1 MLMTQPE
8 LNLLKN
14 DISVLNLHDI
24 YAFANE
30 LDMDDDRIAGE
41 ANMNRKKTL
50 MSKKF
55 FTMLL
60 SGTLTM
66 MVVSILLMSD
76 SVIAGTVIGSDA
88 VAGITLVTPIYSL
101 AAFFGAVFSLGVP
114 IIYSTEMG
122 KFNKQGAD
130 QAFGF
135 GLLASMVIGIL
146 LFGLTSIFG
155 DSYLQSMTPP
165 SEVLAQARGY
175 LFWMRFTMLLLPI
188 QMLIAAVVYSDGD
201 ETLSTVA
208 NEVQGIGNIGASIL
222 LSRIMGIKGISLAS
236 FLFNV
241 IALLILLVHFMKK
254 SNSLH
259 WNLFYSGALLKS
271 VVRYSIV
278 DSSSYLF
285 LAALTAVLN
294 AFVVAQF
301 GAEYLIVVSA
311 VTLSRELQ
319 MVFDGIG
326 EAITPILS
334 VYLGEESKS
343 GIRSI
348 YRLANKTAIVEGIVV
363 TILMI
368 ICAPLIPSVL
378 DITNPEIVP
387 HVVTGI
393 RILSLGSAFVSLLY
407 LLTSYYLVI
416 EKIALG
422 LIVSALRDVLLSA
435 TLAVLLGMLLG
446 INGMFIGLAAAP
458 ALAYMVLFIYLTR
471 RYGREDC
478 PLLLSELSDHVQS
491 YLFDLYT
498 EPEQII
504 GLQKK
509 VEALLV
515 ENGIDYRTV
524 GKVKLLI
531 EELYMLIREKNGNK
545 GILSEC
551 SVMLRPE
558 GVQLIT
564 KDDGVLFDISED
576 DVTVTSL
583 VSLAVSAYMEKL
595 GQNRRHLTTMS
606 FNRSSFL
613 VKTRQA
619 E

>member
-1 MLMTQPE
+1 
-8 LNLLKN
+8 
-14 DISVLNLHDI
+14 
-24 YAFANE
+24 
-30 LDMDDDRIAGE
+30 
-41 ANMNRKKTL
+41 MNRKKTL

-60 SGTLTM
+60 GGTLTM

-101 AAFFGAVFSLGVP
+101 TAFFGAVFSLGVP

-155 DSYLQSMTPP
+155 DSYLQSMTQP

-208 NEVQGIGNIGASIL
+208 NVVQGLGNIGASIL

-254 SNSLH
+254 SNSLR

-294 AFVVAQF
+294 TFVVAQF

-348 YRLANKTAIVEGIVV
+348 YRLANKTAIAEGIVV

-378 DITNPEIVP
+378 DITDPEIVP

-422 LIVSALRDVLLSA
+422 LVVSALRDVLFSA

-446 INGMFIGLAAAP
+446 MNGMFMGLAAAP
-458 ALAYMVLFIYLTR
+458 ALAYAVLIIYLTR

-478 PLLLSELSDHVQS
+478 PLLLSELPDNVQS

-509 VEALLV
+509 VEDLLV

-576 DVTVTSL
+576 DVAVTSL
-583 VSLAVSAYMEKL
+583 ISLAVSAYMEKL

-613 VKTRQA
+613 VKTQPTD
-619 E
+619 

>member
-1 MLMTQPE
+1 MKWH
-8 LNLLKN
+8 N
-14 DISVLNLHDI
+14 
-24 YAFANE
+24 
-30 LDMDDDRIAGE
+30 
-41 ANMNRKKTL
+41 TL

-60 SGTLTM
+60 GGTLTM

-76 SVIAGTVIGSDA
+76 SVIAGMVIGSDA

-114 IIYSTEMG
+114 IVYSTEMG

-146 LFGLTSIFG
+146 LLGMTSIFG
-155 DSYLQSMTPP
+155 DSYLQSMTPLP
-165 SEVLAQARGY
+165 EILAQARAY

-208 NEVQGIGNIGASIL
+208 NMVQGIGNIGASIL
-222 LSRIMGIKGISLAS
+222 LSRTMGIKGIGLAS

-241 IALLILLVHFMKK
+241 VALLILLAHFMKK
-254 SNSLH
+254 SNSLR
-259 WNLFYSGALLKS
+259 WNLYYSAALMKS
-271 VVRYSIV
+271 VVRYSII

-294 AFVVAQF
+294 AFVGARF
-301 GAEYLIVVSA
+301 GAEYLIMVSV
-311 VTLSRELQ
+311 VTLCRELQ
-319 MVFDGIG
+319 LVFDGIG

-348 YRLANKTAIVEGIVV
+348 YKLANKTAIVEGVAV
-363 TILMI
+363 TVLMI

-378 DITNPEIVP
+378 DISDPELIP
-387 HVVTGI
+387 RVVTGI
-393 RILSLGSAFVSLLY
+393 RILALGSAFVSLLY

-446 INGMFIGLAAAP
+446 INGVFIGLAAAP

-478 PLLLSELSDHVQS
+478 PLLLSELPDHVQS

-498 EPEQII
+498 EPEEII

-531 EELYMLIREKNGNK
+531 EELYMLIREKNGDK

>member
-1 MLMTQPE
+1 
-8 LNLLKN
+8 
-14 DISVLNLHDI
+14 
-24 YAFANE
+24 
-30 LDMDDDRIAGE
+30 
-41 ANMNRKKTL
+41 MNRKKTL

-60 SGTLTM
+60 GGTLTM

-155 DSYLQSMTPP
+155 DSYLQSMTQP

-208 NEVQGIGNIGASIL
+208 NVVQGLGNIGASIL

-254 SNSLH
+254 SNSLR

-348 YRLANKTAIVEGIVV
+348 YRLANKTAIAEGIVV

-378 DITNPEIVP
+378 DITDPEIVP

-422 LIVSALRDVLLSA
+422 LVVSALRDVLFSA

-446 INGMFIGLAAAP
+446 MNGMFMGLAAAP
-458 ALAYMVLFIYLTR
+458 ALAYAVLIIYLTR

-478 PLLLSELSDHVQS
+478 PLLLSELPDNVQS

-509 VEALLV
+509 VEDLLV

-531 EELYMLIREKNGNK
+531 EELYMLIREKNGDK

-576 DVTVTSL
+576 DVAVTSMI
-583 VSLAVSAYMEKL
+583 SLAVSAYMEKL

-613 VKTRQA
+613 VKTQPTDYDTIDLVRTTST

>member
-1 MLMTQPE
+1 
-8 LNLLKN
+8 
-14 DISVLNLHDI
+14 
-24 YAFANE
+24 
-30 LDMDDDRIAGE
+30 
-41 ANMNRKKTL
+41 MNRKKTL

-60 SGTLTM
+60 GGTLTM

-155 DSYLQSMTPP
+155 DSYLQSMTQP

-208 NEVQGIGNIGASIL
+208 NVVQGLGNIGASIL

-254 SNSLH
+254 SNSLR

-348 YRLANKTAIVEGIVV
+348 YRLANKTAIAEGIVV

-378 DITNPEIVP
+378 DITDPEIVP

-422 LIVSALRDVLLSA
+422 LVVSALRDVLFSA

-446 INGMFIGLAAAP
+446 MNGMFMGLAAAP
-458 ALAYMVLFIYLTR
+458 ALAYAVLIIYLTR

-478 PLLLSELSDHVQS
+478 PLLLSELPDNVQS

-509 VEALLV
+509 VEDLLV

-531 EELYMLIREKNGNK
+531 EELYMLIREKNGDK

-576 DVTVTSL
+576 DVAVTSL
-583 VSLAVSAYMEKL
+583 ISLAVSAYMEKL

>member
-1 MLMTQPE
+1 
-8 LNLLKN
+8 
-14 DISVLNLHDI
+14 
-24 YAFANE
+24 
-30 LDMDDDRIAGE
+30 
-41 ANMNRKKTL
+41 MNRKKTL

-60 SGTLTM
+60 GGTLTM

-155 DSYLQSMTPP
+155 DSYLQSMAQP

-208 NEVQGIGNIGASIL
+208 NVVQGLGNIGASIL

-254 SNSLH
+254 SNSLR

-348 YRLANKTAIVEGIVV
+348 YRLANKTAIAEGIVV

-378 DITNPEIVP
+378 DITDPEIVP

-422 LIVSALRDVLLSA
+422 LVVSALRDVLFSA

-446 INGMFIGLAAAP
+446 MNGMFMGLAAAP
-458 ALAYMVLFIYLTR
+458 ALAYAVLIIYLTR

-478 PLLLSELSDHVQS
+478 PLLLSELPDNVQS

-509 VEALLV
+509 VEDLLV

-531 EELYMLIREKNGNK
+531 EELYMLIREKNGDK

-576 DVTVTSL
+576 DVAVTSL
-583 VSLAVSAYMEKL
+583 ISLAVSAYMEKL

-613 VKTRQA
+613 VKTQPTDYDTIDLVRTTST

>member
-1 MLMTQPE
+1 
-8 LNLLKN
+8 
-14 DISVLNLHDI
+14 
-24 YAFANE
+24 
-30 LDMDDDRIAGE
+30 
-41 ANMNRKKTL
+41 MNRKKTL

-60 SGTLTM
+60 GGTLTM

-155 DSYLQSMTPP
+155 DSYLQSMTQP

-208 NEVQGIGNIGASIL
+208 NVVQGLGNIGASIL

-254 SNSLH
+254 SNSLR

-348 YRLANKTAIVEGIVV
+348 YRLANKTAIAEGIVV

-378 DITNPEIVP
+378 DITDPEIVP

-422 LIVSALRDVLLSA
+422 LVVSALRDVLFSA

-446 INGMFIGLAAAP
+446 MNGMFMGLAAAP
-458 ALAYMVLFIYLTR
+458 ALAYAVLIIYLTR

-478 PLLLSELSDHVQS
+478 PLLLSELPDNVQS

-509 VEALLV
+509 VEDLLV

-531 EELYMLIREKNGNK
+531 EELYMLIREKNGDK

-576 DVTVTSL
+576 DVAVTSL
-583 VSLAVSAYMEKL
+583 ISLAVSAYMEKL

-613 VKTRQA
+613 VKTQPTDYDTIDLVRTTST

>member
-1 MLMTQPE
+1 
-8 LNLLKN
+8 
-14 DISVLNLHDI
+14 
-24 YAFANE
+24 
-30 LDMDDDRIAGE
+30 
-41 ANMNRKKTL
+41 MNRKKTL

-60 SGTLTM
+60 GGTLTM

-155 DSYLQSMTPP
+155 DSYLQSMTQP

-208 NEVQGIGNIGASIL
+208 NVVQGLGNIGASIL

-254 SNSLH
+254 SNSLR

-348 YRLANKTAIVEGIVV
+348 YRLAKKTAIAEGIVV

-378 DITNPEIVP
+378 DITDPELVP
-387 HVVTGI
+387 LVVTGI

-422 LIVSALRDVLLSA
+422 LVVSALRDVLFSA

-446 INGMFIGLAAAP
+446 MNGMFMGLAAAP
-458 ALAYMVLFIYLTR
+458 ALAYAVLIIYLTT

-478 PLLLSELSDHVQS
+478 PLLLSELPDNVQS

-509 VEALLV
+509 VEDLLV

-531 EELYMLIREKNGNK
+531 EELYMLIREKNGDK

-576 DVTVTSL
+576 DVAVTSL
-583 VSLAVSAYMEKL
+583 ISLAVSAYMEKL

-613 VKTRQA
+613 VKTQPTD
-619 E
+619 

>member
-1 MLMTQPE
+1 
-8 LNLLKN
+8 
-14 DISVLNLHDI
+14 
-24 YAFANE
+24 
-30 LDMDDDRIAGE
+30 
-41 ANMNRKKTL
+41 MNRKKTL

-60 SGTLTM
+60 GGTLTM

-155 DSYLQSMTPP
+155 DSYLQSMTQS

-208 NEVQGIGNIGASIL
+208 NVVQGLGNIGASIL

-254 SNSLH
+254 SNSLR

-294 AFVVAQF
+294 AFVVTQF

-348 YRLANKTAIVEGIVV
+348 YRLAKKTAIAEGIVV

-378 DITNPEIVP
+378 DITDPELVP
-387 HVVTGI
+387 LVVTGI

-422 LIVSALRDVLLSA
+422 LVVSALRDVLFSA

-446 INGMFIGLAAAP
+446 MNGMFMGLAAAP
-458 ALAYMVLFIYLTR
+458 ALAYAVLIIYLTT

-478 PLLLSELSDHVQS
+478 PLLLSELPDNVQS

-509 VEALLV
+509 VEDLLV

-531 EELYMLIREKNGNK
+531 EELYMLIREKNGDK

-576 DVTVTSL
+576 DVAVTSL
-583 VSLAVSAYMEKL
+583 ISLAVSAYMEKL

-613 VKTRQA
+613 VKTQPTD
-619 E
+619 

>member
-1 MLMTQPE
+1 
-8 LNLLKN
+8 
-14 DISVLNLHDI
+14 
-24 YAFANE
+24 
-30 LDMDDDRIAGE
+30 
-41 ANMNRKKTL
+41 MNRKKTL

-60 SGTLTM
+60 GGTLTM

-155 DSYLQSMTPP
+155 DSYLQSMTQS

-208 NEVQGIGNIGASIL
+208 NVVQGLGNIGASIL

-254 SNSLH
+254 SNSLR

-348 YRLANKTAIVEGIVV
+348 YRLAKKTAIAEGIVV

-378 DITNPEIVP
+378 DITDPELVP
-387 HVVTGI
+387 LVVTGI

-416 EKIALG
+416 EKISLG
-422 LIVSALRDVLLSA
+422 LVVSALRDVLFSA

-446 INGMFIGLAAAP
+446 MNGMFMGLAAAP
-458 ALAYMVLFIYLTR
+458 ALAYAVLIIYLTT

-478 PLLLSELSDHVQS
+478 PLLLSELPDNVQS

-509 VEALLV
+509 VEDLLV

-531 EELYMLIREKNGNK
+531 EELYMLIREKNGDK

-576 DVTVTSL
+576 DVAVTSL
-583 VSLAVSAYMEKL
+583 ISLAVSAYMEKL

-613 VKTRQA
+613 VKTQPTD
-619 E
+619 

>member
-1 MLMTQPE
+1 MKLQ
-8 LNLLKN
+8 
-14 DISVLNLHDI
+14 
-24 YAFANE
+24 
-30 LDMDDDRIAGE
+30 
-41 ANMNRKKTL
+41 KTL

-60 SGTLTM
+60 GGTLTM
-66 MVVSILLMSD
+66 MVVSVLLMSD
-76 SVIAGTVIGSDA
+76 SVIAGTIIGSDA

-101 AAFFGAVFSLGVP
+101 AAFFGSVFSLGVP
-114 IIYSTEMG
+114 IVYSTEMG

-135 GLLASMVIGIL
+135 GLLASMVIGVL
-146 LFGLTSIFG
+146 LLGLTSIFG
-155 DSYLQSMTPP
+155 ESYLESMAPLP
-165 SEVLAQARGY
+165 EVLAQAQGY

-208 NEVQGIGNIGASIL
+208 NMVQGIGNIGASIL
-222 LSRIMGIKGISLAS
+222 LSRTMGIKGIGLAS

-241 IALLILLVHFMKK
+241 IALLILLGHFLKK
-254 SNSLH
+254 SNSLR
-259 WNLFYSGALLKS
+259 WNLYYSGKLLKS
-271 VVRYSIV
+271 VVRYSII

-294 AFVVAQF
+294 AFVGAQF
-301 GAEYLIVVSA
+301 GARYLILVSVVA
-311 VTLSRELQ
+311 LCRELQ
-319 MVFDGIG
+319 LVFDGIG

-334 VYLGEESKS
+334 VYVGEESKS

-348 YRLANKTAIVEGIVV
+348 YRLANKTAIVEGVVV
-363 TILMI
+363 TLLLI
-368 ICAPLIPSVL
+368 ICAPLIPRVL
-378 DITNPEIVP
+378 DINDPELVTG
-387 HVVTGI
+387 VVAGI

-422 LIVSALRDVLLSA
+422 LIVCGLRDVLLSA
-435 TLAVLLGMLLG
+435 TLAVLLGMVLG
-446 INGMFIGLAAAP
+446 INGMFMGLAAAP
-458 ALAYMVLFIYLTR
+458 ALAYMFLIIYLTR
-471 RYGREDC
+471 RYGREDF
-478 PLLLSELSDHVQS
+478 PLLLSELPDNVQS

-531 EELYMLIREKNGNK
+531 EELYMLIREKNGDK

-558 GVQLIT
+558 GVQIIT

-583 VSLAVSAYMEKL
+583 ISLAVSAYMEKL

-613 VKTRQA
+613 VKMQSTD
-619 E
+619 